1 MSSSSTQF
9 HRIWIEQC
17 AATEDIREAFGLKNA
32 LDYLIGEKLFTFL
45 LISERDLAFATE
57 LPAFVSEIRRIF
69 SAEEIHEYLD
79 HLKRAK
85 FLAPQERDLETDDLD
100 ENLDE
105 EAWLENPLM
114 GAEELLR
121 FCRVQQLLHA

>member
-1 MSSSSTQF
+1 MSLKFAGSSPP
-9 HRIWIEQC
+9 R
-17 AATEDIREAFGLKNA
+17 R
-32 LDYLIGEKLFTFL
+32 FT
-45 LISERDLAFATE
+45 S
-57 LPAFVSEIRRIF
+57 
-69 SAEEIHEYLD
+69 YLD

-85 FLAPQERDLETDDLD
+85 FLAPQERDLETNGID

-105 EAWLENPLM
+105 EAWLENPVM